1 MVDKNVTMNSFLEIN
16 LIRELEKQP
25 QLSQRQLSKRCHV
38 SLGSIHYCLSA
49 LIEKGFIK
57 AINFKNSKNKLAYSY
72 ILTPTGIAHKKKI
85 TMEFLKRKQLEFEL
99 IKTEIDELEGEL
111 NQMNQKT

>member
-1 MVDKNVTMNSFLEIN
+1 MSEHLEIK

-25 QLSQRQLSKRCHV
+25 QLSQRQLSMRCNV

-57 AINFKNSKNKLAYSY
+57 AKNFKNSKNKLAYSY
-72 ILTPTGIAHKKKI
+72 ILTPAGFAHKQKI
-85 TMEFLKRKQLEFEL
+85 TMEFLKRKQVEFEL
-99 IKTEIDELEGEL
+99 MKDEITKLKCEL
-111 NQMNQKT
+111 NQMSQKI

>member
-1 MVDKNVTMNSFLEIN
+1 MNSFLEIK

-25 QLSQRQLSKRCHV
+25 KLSQRQLSIRCNV

-57 AINFKNSKNKLAYSY
+57 AKNFKNSKNKLAYSY
-72 ILTPTGIAHKKKI
+72 ILTPSGLVHKQKI
-85 TMEFLKRKQLEFEL
+85 TIDFLKRKQIEFEL
-99 IKTEIDELEGEL
+99 IKEEISKLKGEV
-111 NQMNQKT
+111 NQMSQKI

>member
-1 MVDKNVTMNSFLEIN
+1 MNSFLEIN
-16 LIRELEKQP
+16 LIRELEKKP

-72 ILTPTGIAHKKKI
+72 ILTPAGIVHKQKI
-85 TMEFLKRKQLEFEL
+85 TVEFLKRKQIEFEL
-99 IKTEIDELEGEL
+99 IKTQIDELEGEL
-111 NQMNQKT
+111 KQMAQKT

>member
-1 MVDKNVTMNSFLEIN
+1 MSDYLEIK

-25 QLSQRQLSKRCHV
+25 QLSQRQLSIRCNV

-57 AINFKNSKNKLAYSY
+57 AKNFKNSKNKLAYSY
-72 ILTPTGIAHKKKI
+72 ILTPSGLAHKHKI
-85 TMEFLKRKQLEFEL
+85 TMEFLKRKQMEFEL
-99 IKTEIDELEGEL
+99 MKDEIAKLEGEL
-111 NQMNQKT
+111 KQMSQRI

>member
-1 MVDKNVTMNSFLEIN
+1 MNSFLEIK

-25 QLSQRQLSKRCHV
+25 KVSQRQLSVRCNV

-57 AINFKNSKNKLAYSY
+57 AKNFKNSKNKLAYSY
-72 ILTPTGIAHKKKI
+72 ILTPSGLAHKQKI
-85 TMEFLKRKQLEFEL
+85 TRDFLKRKQLEFEL
-99 IKTEIDELEGEL
+99 IKDEISKLKGEL
-111 NQMNQKT
+111 NQMGQ